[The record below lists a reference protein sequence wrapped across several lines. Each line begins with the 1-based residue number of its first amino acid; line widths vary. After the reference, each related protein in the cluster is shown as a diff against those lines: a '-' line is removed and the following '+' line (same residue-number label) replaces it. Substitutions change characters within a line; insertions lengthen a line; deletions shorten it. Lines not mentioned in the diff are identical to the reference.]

1 MRYYLSANTF
11 HDSSHRWTEPNQP
24 LAFFSIFIIHLSPSV
39 RTTCSAP
46 WTRRPSLP
54 PPRSQRCVTDVP
66 HRPRGAQPPVS
77 LLRIGNTLKDVK
89 LHHQEAE
96 RLASFHRNFVAKPD
110 SWISVYYF
118 YQKYSSSSNPLL
130 YLWHPQT
137 FPAGEARLLCTSAPF
152 MMRHTISNAERSNKL
167 FSSR

>member
-1 MRYYLSANTF
+1 MMYYLSANTF
-11 HDSSHRWTEPNQP
+11 HDSSRRWTAPNQP
-24 LAFFSIFIIHLSPSV
+24 FAFFSIFIIHLSPSV
-39 RTTCSAP
+39 RMPCSAP

-54 PPRSQRCVTDVP
+54 PPRPQRCVTDVP

-77 LLRIGNTLKDVK
+77 LLQIGNTLKDVK
-89 LHHQEAE
+89 WHHQEAE

-130 YLWHPQT
+130 YLWHP
-137 FPAGEARLLCTSAPF
+137 
-152 MMRHTISNAERSNKL
+152 
-167 FSSR
+167 